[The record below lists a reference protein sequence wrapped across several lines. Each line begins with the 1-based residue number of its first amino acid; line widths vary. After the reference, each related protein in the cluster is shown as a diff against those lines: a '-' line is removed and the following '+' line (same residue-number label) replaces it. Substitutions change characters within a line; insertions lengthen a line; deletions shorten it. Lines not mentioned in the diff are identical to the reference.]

1 MDNKFKDIRSERVV
15 KSGLY
20 GIQVDAQLD
29 SLRRVQQAKE
39 FAKVTKSAD
48 VEIPVYLWNKH
59 V

>member
-48 VEIPVYLWNKH
+48 AEIPVYLWNKH